1 MKKSIFVVGM
11 IILFLFNGKIANAE
25 TISLGNISINS
36 QLPENFERDIN
47 VLLEYPD
54 STTGLFVLNVKN
66 EFKLESPIQAGAA
79 KVKQID
85 IIGNVGQYEIISIP
99 EELLIE
105 KDKTTELK
113 ILVKEIPLKSLGD
126 TTEKDFDST
135 LPSDDELDQGKQIN
149 VNENEEE
156 RTPLDNA
163 KERLVRNFICTAVA
177 LILVLGI
184 YLIIKYK
191 QDNK

>member
-1 MKKSIFVVGM
+1 MKKSIFVVGI
-11 IILFLFNGKIANAE
+11 IILFFFSGKIANAE

-36 QLPENFERDIN
+36 ELPENFERDIN

-113 ILVKEIPLKSLGD
+113 ISVNEIPLESLGD
-126 TTEKDFDST
+126 TTEKDFT
-135 LPSDDELDQGKQIN
+135 NVLPSEDEVYQDKQIN
-149 VNENEEE
+149 VNENEGDK
-156 RTPLDNA
+156 TPLDNA

>member
-11 IILFLFNGKIANAE
+11 IILFFFNGKIANAE

-126 TTEKDFDST
+126 NTEKDFDST

-149 VNENEEE
+149 VNENEEAK
-156 RTPLDNA
+156 TPLDNA